1 MANKPS
7 FLTGGAGA
15 GAGGH
20 LNMKRGTEDLDFFI
34 GDEALAAANGPGMKV
49 LCSLRG
55 QDTDWDRLWYS
66 LPYSPWTNRELGSH
80 GALLVEQHVQVPPR
94 GARGPPLLAYRTAAQ
109 PA

>member
-7 FLTGGAGA
+7 FLTGGA

-66 LPYSPWTNRELGSH
+66 LPYSPWTNRELGMAGRYLQKEQARLTEAGSY
-80 GALLVEQHVQVPPR
+80 GKILVKFDIQISTR
-94 GARGPPLLAYRTAAQ
+94 RA
-109 PA
+109 